1 MKYRICYEKKD
12 SLIFISQL
20 DLQKVFQRAFRRT
33 RIQLEYTQG
42 FHPHPKMT
50 YSPPLPLFVASKEE
64 YLDVALVGEFDAQEI
79 KERLTKTLPRD
90 LIIVSVEPVTES
102 TPSLS
107 SILVWG
113 NYEIILCA
121 EDENKAADAANAL
134 SEYMNGTK
142 EILITKLNKKKQT
155 VTKDILP
162 LVKNFSVRSNGCE
175 IIINADLSLLN
186 DSLLSAAVFT
196 GALKDNVT
204 EAKELVTKSI
214 TKLSAKM

>member
-50 YSPPLPLFVASKEE
+50 YSPPLPLFVASKAE
-64 YLDVALVGEFDAQEI
+64 YLDVALVGEFDADEI
-79 KERLTKTLPRD
+79 KEKLTKTLPRD
-90 LIIVSVEPVTES
+90 LIIVSVELITEN
-102 TPSLS
+102 TPSLA

-113 NYEIILCA
+113 NYEIILLA
-121 EDENKAADAANAL
+121 EDENKAQEAAEAI
-134 SEYMNGTK
+134 SEYMNTTA

-162 LVKNFSVRSNGCE
+162 LVKDFSVRADGSE

-196 GALKDNVT
+196 GALKDNVPQ
-204 EAKELVTKSI
+204 AKELVTKSI